1 MEENQHAQGRTLHI
15 VPSQVNRPIVEDIP
29 NEKFME
35 SAFFGRQYS
44 QILSCLDEYVHYY
57 RPNDNRESDKV
68 LINNVFAFVGER
80 GSGKTS
86 CMTSISRLLTSGRLR
101 GFSRYEHLG
110 EAQFTSIDLIDPS
123 YFDESHNIVAF
134 VVATLY
140 KAFREKDRS
149 NEAKD
154 FDRNCRNEL
163 IDAFAHTQR
172 SMRCLLGAGGN
183 GQGEYE
189 SDDID
194 SLSSLSSAI
203 DLKDDIHRLVQAYL
217 KFVKKEDG
225 FLVLSID
232 DIDLNVSE
240 ADTMAEQIR
249 KYLVNPKIVILLAA
263 KLDQLA
269 TIKNLHYAEKYDSL
283 LKENHIEYATIEE
296 MTSQFLTKFAPHNQR
311 VYMPTDEVYLNIGL
325 EVQGG
330 NGLEKQKDNGLGE
343 QKDNGLEKQED
354 NGLEVVQGD
363 TRYRDNVTQIVP
375 KLIFNCT
382 RYLFYSTKQ
391 TPSYIIPRNLRKLC
405 QLIALL
411 WSMKP
416 HSEGN
421 QAANKDAFKKYLFGT
436 WVQDNLSQDDR
447 QRANSLLT
455 GWRNGQLNKIAL
467 DVLQEKYK
475 DWIDSKKKEGTGNL
489 DKGRDDLKKE
499 ISKKKEGTGN
509 LDKGRDDLKKEIS
522 KKKEGT
528 GNLDKGRDD
537 LKKEISK
544 KKEGTGNLDKGRDDL
559 KKEISKKKEGTG
571 NLDKGRDDLKKEI
584 TALFDDRN
592 REYNLSVGDIMS
604 LIVVLEI
611 SFESHSDKCFF
622 FFIKTIYSMALYE
635 AYDIITDKQD
645 KGENS
650 SVSSVMEPT
659 DSNQAL
665 LYDPFADKKIEDY
678 HKLVGGRFYNY
689 RLNPVLAKET
699 VEKELVS
706 RSDRMIDYETLA
718 KLINETVGNW
728 RTYQNDKSHYN
739 EAQEE
744 ELKDKVRLCEFFML
758 CCIRDINRQNAKS
771 LDHYAENFR
780 RTDSVYYNEAY
791 AGNKWLYFD
800 LGAFYFNITNMERC
814 YKRYNQGENFWNL
827 CKEDDKN
834 EEKISLYAVFRK
846 GAVDY
851 RKVYKNPHAWQSWA
865 SIRNAEIL
873 LDLNQ
878 YLRSKCRS
886 SDGGKQKHLA
896 RYFEALSKYEIKTY
910 DRDGEGTKL
919 NINFNFAEEISELL
933 SKDSI
938 SSRFDS
944 IYSVVYTQG
953 DNNSMLVNIEKLL
966 IGRFKDK
973 NRTVTVK
980 SYLLKNEGKGISDFK
995 SLVDMAFAQYG
1006 PKMTKEEIR
1015 EAGNRLNELIS
1026 SRYGDTQ
1033 SVPENTVQSAEPK
1046 SDTGEGETE

>member
-330 NGLEKQKDNGLGE
+330 NGLEKQKDNGL
-343 QKDNGLEKQED
+343 
-354 NGLEVVQGD
+354 EVVQGD

-475 DWIDSKKKEGTGNL
+475 DWVGAKKNEET
-489 DKGRDDLKKE
+489 
-499 ISKKKEGTGN
+499 S
-509 LDKGRDDLKKEIS
+509 
-522 KKKEGT
+522 
-528 GNLDKGRDD
+528 
-537 LKKEISK
+537 
-544 KKEGTGNLDKGRDDL
+544 
-559 KKEISKKKEGTG
+559 

>member
-475 DWIDSKKKEGTGNL
+475 DWVGAKKNEET
-489 DKGRDDLKKE
+489 
-499 ISKKKEGTGN
+499 S
-509 LDKGRDDLKKEIS
+509 
-522 KKKEGT
+522 
-528 GNLDKGRDD
+528 
-537 LKKEISK
+537 
-544 KKEGTGNLDKGRDDL
+544 
-559 KKEISKKKEGTG
+559 

>member
-1 MEENQHAQGRTLHI
+1 MHI

-475 DWIDSKKKEGTGNL
+475 DWVGAKKNEET
-489 DKGRDDLKKE
+489 
-499 ISKKKEGTGN
+499 S
-509 LDKGRDDLKKEIS
+509 
-522 KKKEGT
+522 
-528 GNLDKGRDD
+528 
-537 LKKEISK
+537 
-544 KKEGTGNLDKGRDDL
+544 
-559 KKEISKKKEGTG
+559 